1 MIFFKKKP
9 EMPSFFRLFTA
20 LAVMLTINACHQAC
34 DFLECENG
42 GECIEGDCHCPDDYR
57 GLNCEIWIDP
67 CEEIICL
74 NEGEC
79 DLGICDCAPGYEG
92 GVCQNEI
99 RTHFLGEYDAVH
111 SCNSGSLTYEVD
123 VALDTAVTNV
133 LIANLYNSGNIVSAV
148 VDSAAL
154 IIPSQEFGTGTIQG
168 SGALVDDIISLSY
181 VVIFGMNT
189 DSCTS
194 TCQLQ

>member
-1 MIFFKKKP
+1 MRTVLSLIVAIVAIT
-9 EMPSFFRLFTA
+9 S
-20 LAVMLTINACHQAC
+20 IIACQEAC
-34 DFLECENG
+34 DFVECQNG
-42 GECIEGDCHCPDDYR
+42 GQCIEGDCHCPDDYR

-67 CEEIICL
+67 CEDVICM
-74 NEGEC
+74 NEGVC
-79 DLGICDCAPGYEG
+79 NSGICDCAPGYEG

-99 RTHFLGEYDAVH
+99 RTHFLGGYDAVH

-123 VALDTAVTNV
+123 VTADTVVTDV

-154 IIPSQEFGTGTIQG
+154 IIPSQEFGTGTIEG
-168 SGALVDDIISLSY
+168 SGTLVDDIINLSY

-189 DSCTS
+189 DSCTA